1 MGLSSAGI
9 GSGLDVTSIVS
20 QLMAAAQAPMTTL
33 TSKQS
38 SNKAQMSA
46 YGTLSSGLATFQ
58 TTLKTLANAS
68 NLQAVT
74 TTPDDSAL
82 LSATGGAGAIP
93 GSYAVEVSQLAQAQ
107 KLVAAGQNSTQAV
120 IGNGVL
126 TFDFGTTTTAGST
139 SQTSSFSNSGQPS
152 KSVTIDASNNTLAGI
167 RDAINAANIGITA
180 SIVNDGS
187 ATPYRLSIANQQTG
201 ASNSMRIS
209 VGDGAGGTGSSALSS
224 LLSHDPASGPVLTQ
238 TMAAL
243 NATLTVDGIAVS
255 KPNNTLTDVVPGV
268 SLVLKKTNVGNP
280 TNLTVARDTATVK
293 ASVQAFVDGYNK
305 LTASLKSL
313 SSYDQA
319 AKKGAVLNGDSVV
332 RSLKSQMR
340 NVVTG
345 AVSDSTTGY
354 TRLSQIGVELQKDG
368 TLLLNPTKLQTAI
381 DTHFDQLPALFAAKG
396 ISSDLQIG
404 YTSSTVKTQPGSY
417 AVSVSQ
423 LATQGRWL
431 GQAAVT
437 LPLTISAG
445 SNDSLQVTLDSL
457 SASVTLSPGTYTTAA
472 ALAAEVQARINGS
485 TTFSDLGSAVNV
497 SATDGVLSLL
507 SSRYGSGSNVNLSG
521 TAMNALV
528 GGSGSATAT
537 TGLDMLGL
545 INGVDALHTGQ
556 SLTGAV
562 GNAAEGLKLTLL
574 GGGTGNRGHVQYTQG
589 FAYQLDQL
597 ATAVLSNNGV
607 FTSHTDGLTKASKKI
622 DDDILRLNTRL
633 ATMQKNYQAQFTKL
647 DTLMSNMNS
656 TSSFLTQQLAS
667 LAKSA

>member
-1 MGLSSAGI
+1 MGLSSPGI
-9 GSGLDVTSIVS
+9 GSGLDVTGIVS
-20 QLMAAAQAPMTTL
+20 QLMTAAQAPMTAL
-33 TSKQS
+33 TTKQS
-38 SNKAQMSA
+38 SIEAQMSA
-46 YGTLSSGLATFQ
+46 YGTLSSGLANFQ

-82 LSATGGAGAIP
+82 LTATGGAGAIP
-93 GSYAVEVSQLAQAQ
+93 GSYAIEVSQLAQAQ
-107 KLVAAGQNSTQAV
+107 KLVAAGQKSTQAV

-126 TFDFGTTTTAGST
+126 TFDFGTTTTTDNS
-139 SQTSSFSNSGQPS
+139 SSFSNSGLPS

-187 ATPYRLSIANQQTG
+187 ATPYRLSISNQQTG

-209 VGDGAGGTGSSALSS
+209 VGDGTGGPDSSALSS
-224 LLSHDPASGPVLTQ
+224 LLSHDPASGQVLTQ

-255 KPNNTLTDVVPGV
+255 KPSNTLTDVVPGV
-268 SLVLKKTNVGNP
+268 TVMLKKTNVGQP

-332 RSLKSQMR
+332 RSLISQMR
-340 NVVTG
+340 NIVTS
-345 AVSDSTTGY
+345 AVSSNTSGY

-396 ISSDLQIG
+396 ISSDLQMG
-404 YTSSTVKTQPGSY
+404 YTSSTAKTQPGSY

-423 LATQGRWL
+423 LATQGSLR
-431 GQAAVT
+431 GQAAVA

-497 SATDGVLSLL
+497 SATDGILNLL

-521 TAMNALV
+521 TAMSALL
-528 GGSGSATAT
+528 GGSGSATVT

-562 GNAAEGLKLTLL
+562 GNAADGLKLTLL
-574 GGGTGNRGHVQYTQG
+574 GGGTGSRGNVQYTQG

-607 FTSHTDGLTKASKKI
+607 LTSHTDGLTKSSKKI

-633 ATMQKNYQAQFTKL
+633 ATMQTNYQAQFTKL
-647 DTLMSNMNS
+647 DTLMSSMNS

>member
-33 TSKQS
+33 TTKQA

-46 YGTLSSGLATFQ
+46 YGTLSSGLANFQ

-82 LSATGGAGAIP
+82 LTATGGAGAIP
-93 GSYAVEVSQLAQAQ
+93 GSYAIEVSQLAQAQ
-107 KLVAAGQNSTQAV
+107 KLVAPGQSSTQTV
-120 IGNGVL
+120 VGNGVL
-126 TFDFGTTTTAGST
+126 TFDFGTTATTGNS
-139 SQTSSFSNSGQPS
+139 SSFSNSGQPS
-152 KSVTIDASNNTLAGI
+152 KSVTIDASNNTLSGI

-187 ATPYRLSIANQQTG
+187 ATPYRLSISNQQTG

-209 VGDGAGGTGSSALSS
+209 VADGAGGTSSSALSS
-224 LLSHDPASGPVLTQ
+224 LLSHDPASGQVLTQ

-255 KPNNTLTDVVPGV
+255 KPSNTLTDVVPGV
-268 SLVLKKTNVGNP
+268 TVMLKKTNVGQP

-332 RSLKSQMR
+332 RSLKSQMS
-340 NVVTG
+340 NIVTG
-345 AVSDSTTGY
+345 AVSSNTSGY

-381 DTHFDQLPALFAAKG
+381 DTRFDQLPALFAAKG
-396 ISSDLQIG
+396 ISSDLQMG
-404 YTSSTVKTQPGSY
+404 YTSSTAKTQPGTY

-423 LATQGRWL
+423 LATQGSWL
-431 GQAAVT
+431 GQAAVA

-445 SNDSLQVTLDSL
+445 NNDSVQVTLDSL

-497 SATDGVLSLL
+497 SATDGILNLL

-521 TAMNALV
+521 TAMSALL
-528 GGSGSATAT
+528 GGSGSATGT

-562 GNAAEGLKLTLL
+562 GNAADGLKLTLL
-574 GGGTGNRGHVQYTQG
+574 GGGTGSRGNVQYTQG

-607 FTSHTDGLTKASKKI
+607 LTSHTDGLTKSSKKI

-647 DTLMSNMNS
+647 DTMMSSMNS

>member
-1 MGLSSAGI
+1 
-9 GSGLDVTSIVS
+9 
-20 QLMAAAQAPMTTL
+20 
-33 TSKQS
+33 
-38 SNKAQMSA
+38 
-46 YGTLSSGLATFQ
+46 LATFQ

-319 AKKGAVLNGDSVV
+319 AKKGSVLNGDSVV

>member
-33 TSKQS
+33 TSKQA

-46 YGTLSSGLATFQ
+46 YGTLSSGLANFQ

-93 GSYAVEVSQLAQAQ
+93 GSYAIEVSQLAQAQ
-107 KLVAAGQNSTQAV
+107 KLVAPGQSSTQTV
-120 IGNGVL
+120 VGNGVL
-126 TFDFGTTTTAGST
+126 TFDFGTTTTTGNS
-139 SQTSSFSNSGQPS
+139 SSFSNSGQPS
-152 KSVTIDASNNTLAGI
+152 KSVTIDASNNTLSGI

-187 ATPYRLSIANQQTG
+187 ATPYRLSISNQQTG

-209 VGDGAGGTGSSALSS
+209 VADGAGGTSSSALSS
-224 LLSHDPASGPVLTQ
+224 LLSHDPASGQVLTQ

-255 KPNNTLTDVVPGV
+255 KPSNTLTDVVPGV
-268 SLVLKKTNVGNP
+268 TVMLKKTNVGQP

-332 RSLKSQMR
+332 RSLKSQMS
-340 NVVTG
+340 NIVTG
-345 AVSDSTTGY
+345 AVSSNTSGY

-381 DTHFDQLPALFAAKG
+381 DTRFDQLPALFAAKG
-396 ISSDLQIG
+396 ISSDLQMG
-404 YTSSTVKTQPGSY
+404 YTSSTAKTQPGTY

-423 LATQGRWL
+423 LATQGSWL
-431 GQAAVT
+431 GQAAVA

-445 SNDSLQVTLDSL
+445 NNDSVQVTLDSL

-497 SATDGVLSLL
+497 SATDGILNLL

-521 TAMNALV
+521 TAMSALL
-528 GGSGSATAT
+528 GGSGSATGT

-562 GNAAEGLKLTLL
+562 GNAADGLKLTLL
-574 GGGTGNRGHVQYTQG
+574 GGGTGSRGNVQYTQG

-607 FTSHTDGLTKASKKI
+607 LTSHTDGLTKSSKKI

-647 DTLMSNMNS
+647 DTMMSSMNS

>member
-33 TSKQS
+33 TTKQA

-46 YGTLSSGLATFQ
+46 YGTLSSGLANFQ

-82 LSATGGAGAIP
+82 LTATGGAGAIP
-93 GSYAVEVSQLAQAQ
+93 GSYAIEVSQLAQAQ
-107 KLVAAGQNSTQAV
+107 KLVAPGQSSTQTV
-120 IGNGVL
+120 VGNGVL
-126 TFDFGTTTTAGST
+126 TFDFGTTATTGNS
-139 SQTSSFSNSGQPS
+139 SSFSNSGQPS
-152 KSVTIDASNNTLAGI
+152 KSVTIDASNNTLSGI

-187 ATPYRLSIANQQTG
+187 ATPYRLSISNQQTG

-209 VGDGAGGTGSSALSS
+209 VADGAGGTSSSALSS
-224 LLSHDPASGPVLTQ
+224 LLSHDPASGQVLTQ

-255 KPNNTLTDVVPGV
+255 KPSNTLTDVVPGV
-268 SLVLKKTNVGNP
+268 TVMLKKTNVGQP

-332 RSLKSQMR
+332 RSLKSQMS
-340 NVVTG
+340 NIVTG
-345 AVSDSTTGY
+345 AVSSNTSGY

-396 ISSDLQIG
+396 ISSDLQMG
-404 YTSSTVKTQPGSY
+404 YTSSTAKTQPGTY

-423 LATQGRWL
+423 LATQGSWL
-431 GQAAVT
+431 GQAAVA

-445 SNDSLQVTLDSL
+445 NNDSVQVTLDSL

-497 SATDGVLSLL
+497 SATDGILNLL

-521 TAMNALV
+521 TAMSALL
-528 GGSGSATAT
+528 GGSGSATGT

-562 GNAAEGLKLTLL
+562 GNAADGLKLTLL
-574 GGGTGNRGHVQYTQG
+574 GGGTGSRGNVQYTQG

-607 FTSHTDGLTKASKKI
+607 LTSHTDGLTKSSKKI

-647 DTLMSNMNS
+647 DTMMSSMNS